1 MNQYNMNRG
10 LQKFGDQGAADME
23 KELRQLITMD
33 VIESDNPK

>member
-1 MNQYNMNRG
+1 MNQYNMNRD